1 MSQKVFRNYLFMR
14 RINIWQDYIKI
25 IIIIPAYNESAI
37 IAQLVQHLL
46 RHSDEYIR
54 EIIAAGVGNTDDTLE
69 KATHAGSG
77 FTQRI
82 ILWYDCIKTEQH
94 KLECLKPV
102 KISCGA
108 GNKDHS
114 FNSVKRLS
122 VCLRE
127 SF

>member
-54 EIIAAGVGNTDDTLE
+54 EIIAQVAAVLMILWK

-82 ILWYDCIKTEQH
+82 ILWYDCIKMEQH

-102 KISCGA
+102 KNSCGA
-108 GNKDHS
+108 GNKYHS
-114 FNSVKRLS
+114 FNSEKCLS
-122 VCLRE
+122 VCLCE
-127 SF
+127 PF